1 VIAKDYLKFIHQRDK
16 YLEEY
21 LRKTHLKQADSIR
34 ACFEDVISFINHLYP
49 EAIRNQFT
57 SQGKAALDHL
67 YFRIDQR
74 MEYLTMQLAN
84 AMDKLG
90 QRTYIL
96 TYASEYDA
104 ISKVKNI
111 TGQIKTPDYL
121 SQYERFFSSYSP
133 TIFTLTG
140 KIKQKIQTSYVI
152 DRPLDE
158 LNSQIQDLLPKTAK
172 IKREL
177 IKLQEAGKRLD
188 QIKVKDESPITYDFI
203 PDEIW
208 YDLINEYKSEYISP
222 YRNKTDANGEFYKVD
237 DKYVWQVEQK
247 TTEDFLKEVKKGSK
261 QAAKDRGISDFIWI
275 AVLDDRTR
283 DLHRMFHGKTSTEIK
298 DEFESEYK
306 YDKEGGLNPN
316 YGEVAPAGFNCRC
329 RSVPFFKE
337 LEEDRENLITDDFA
351 TWMET

>member
-1 VIAKDYLKFIHQRDK
+1 MIAKDYLKFIHQRDK

-49 EAIRNQFT
+49 EAIKNQFT

-247 TTEDFLKEVKKGSK
+247 TTEDFLKEVKEGSK